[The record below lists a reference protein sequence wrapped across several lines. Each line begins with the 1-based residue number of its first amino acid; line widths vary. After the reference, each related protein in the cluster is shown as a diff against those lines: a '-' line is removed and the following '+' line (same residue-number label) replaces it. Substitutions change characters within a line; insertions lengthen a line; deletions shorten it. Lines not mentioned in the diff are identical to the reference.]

1 MKKEQRMENKISD
14 LKNTISAYVIE
25 VELLKKDIEFY
36 RDVLKLLTRK
46 SEELTPCEFKQ
57 FFDEEIEIG
66 GIK

>member
-36 RDVLKLLTRK
+36 KDVLKLLTRK

>member
-14 LKNTISAYVIE
+14 LKNTISAYVVE

-36 RDVLKLLTRK
+36 RGVFKLLTRK

>member
-14 LKNTISAYVIE
+14 LKNTISAYVVE